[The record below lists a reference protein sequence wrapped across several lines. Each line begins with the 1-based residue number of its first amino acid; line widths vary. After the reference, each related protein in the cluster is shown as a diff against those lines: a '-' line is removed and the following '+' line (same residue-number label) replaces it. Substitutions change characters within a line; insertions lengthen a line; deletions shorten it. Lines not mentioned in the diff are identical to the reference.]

1 MKPVIIFQPGM
12 AGDLL
17 FIQKIVKTYA
27 AGGRRVILPVR
38 ETHKWVYDA
47 LVMPET
53 VETPILESDF
63 DFRDE
68 VLFLAD
74 KIALSPI
81 EANAYTFLSLFFS
94 WRYAPEQTMDLKY
107 QVSGVEMDGWADH
120 VTLRR
125 DLEKEERLFRE
136 LGLDD
141 GVPYALINETCS
153 SRTIPFPHRAP
164 EKEVR
169 LRMVEG
175 YTLID
180 WSTVIERAARVATV
194 DTSIVL
200 LIEALKI
207 TGKPLH
213 VVSRYQPPSFRELQN
228 VLKLEWLFYFLPEH
242 LAYN

>member
-53 VETPILESDF
+53 VETPILEGDF

-81 EANAYTFLSLFFS
+81 DANAYTFLSLFFS

-125 DLEKEERLFRE
+125 DLEKEERLFVE
-136 LGLDD
+136 
-141 GVPYALINETCS
+141 GVDEYVSVGGHLVSAPYAGVVEFRDGKI
-153 SRTIPFPHRAP
+153 IG
-164 EKEVR
+164 
-169 LRMVEG
+169 LREYFDMGSVN
-175 YTLID
+175 
-180 WSTVIERAARVATV
+180 
-194 DTSIVL
+194 
-200 LIEALKI
+200 ALKA
-207 TGKPLH
+207 GEPMKEH
-213 VVSRYQPPSFRELQN
+213 VRAMIAREA
-228 VLKLEWLFYFLPEH
+228 VG
-242 LAYN
+242 